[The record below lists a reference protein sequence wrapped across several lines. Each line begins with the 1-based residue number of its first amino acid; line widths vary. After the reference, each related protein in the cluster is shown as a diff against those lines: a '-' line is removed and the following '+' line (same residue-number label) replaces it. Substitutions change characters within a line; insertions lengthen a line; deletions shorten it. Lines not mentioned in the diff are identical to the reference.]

1 MKEQNF
7 PYNKKPSHDGV
18 SGELWNLRKQYNQTE
33 THTHTHTHTHT
44 QNMHL
49 TAITSG
55 EATQMLPST
64 RRELGLGTEVRT
76 ALLVLRV
83 RTWLECPEGN
93 LWELM

>member
-1 MKEQNF
+1 MGSVGSFGISEN
-7 PYNKKPSHDGV
+7 NIT
-18 SGELWNLRKQYNQTE
+18 KQKH
-33 THTHTHTHTHT
+33 THTHTHTHTHRHT